1 MIFGTDPESFQE
13 NISVFYEYSKLWKLN
28 VNFDKTKILI
38 FGVRNTQHY
47 NFRLGD
53 NDIDICDEF
62 KYLGTVFTKQRSFY
76 KTIKHNIEHAR
87 KALHLL
93 YKRIRN
99 LNIPLDLQ
107 LHLFDSTVLPII
119 LYGCEVW
126 GFQSTKMIDTLYN
139 QFLRNVT
146 KLRKSTPIYM
156 LYAELGR
163 RPIDI
168 NIKSRMISFWISLV
182 NDENR
187 NKISKRIYEIMRAE
201 YDRGQNYK
209 WLDYIKNILISVGQ
223 PDLFNQVL
231 IENPRAT
238 KTKITNKLHDLYIQE
253 WQAKLQLSSKG
264 RNYSIFKETTD
275 IEPYLLNTTSNIYI
289 PIIKF
294 RTCNFKLPIEVGRW
308 QNLPIDDRKCTL
320 CNLHD
325 VGDDFHYLLKCT
337 FFENERKH
345 FLKPYYYTR
354 PNIIKFKN
362 LLGSKNKMLLTKLSK
377 FMKLIMNKFAN
388 EELNQ

>member
-1 MIFGTDPESFQE
+1 M
-13 NISVFYEYSKLWKLN
+13 
-28 VNFDKTKILI
+28 
-38 FGVRNTQHY
+38 
-47 NFRLGD
+47 
-53 NDIDICDEF
+53 
-62 KYLGTVFTKQRSFY
+62 FTKQRSFF
-76 KTIKHNIEHAR
+76 KAIKHNIEHAR

-93 YKRIRN
+93 YKQIRN

-168 NIKSRMISFWISLV
+168 YIYIKFRMISFWISLV

-187 NKISKRIYEIMRAE
+187 NKISKRIYEIVRAE

-209 WLDYIKNILISVGQ
+209 WLDYIKNIPISVGQ

-253 WQAKLQLSSKG
+253 WQTKLQLSS
-264 RNYSIFKETTD
+264 
-275 IEPYLLNTTSNIYI
+275 
-289 PIIKF
+289 
-294 RTCNFKLPIEVGRW
+294 
-308 QNLPIDDRKCTL
+308 
-320 CNLHD
+320 
-325 VGDDFHYLLKCT
+325 
-337 FFENERKH
+337 
-345 FLKPYYYTR
+345 
-354 PNIIKFKN
+354 
-362 LLGSKNKMLLTKLSK
+362 
-377 FMKLIMNKFAN
+377 
-388 EELNQ
+388 

>member
-1 MIFGTDPESFQE
+1 M
-13 NISVFYEYSKLWKLN
+13 
-28 VNFDKTKILI
+28 
-38 FGVRNTQHY
+38 
-47 NFRLGD
+47 
-53 NDIDICDEF
+53 
-62 KYLGTVFTKQRSFY
+62 FTKQRSFY
-76 KTIKHNIEHAR
+76 KAIKHNIEHAR

-107 LHLFDSTVLPII
+107 LHLFDNTVLPII

-126 GFQSTKMIDTLYN
+126 GFQSTKIIDTLYN

-223 PDLFNQVL
+223 LDLFNQVL

-253 WQAKLQLSSKG
+253 WQAKLELSSKG

-354 PNIIKFKN
+354 PNII
-362 LLGSKNKMLLTKLSK
+362 
-377 FMKLIMNKFAN
+377 
-388 EELNQ
+388 